1 MAIITDRLV
10 QNLISN
16 GVVVYPTSTLP
27 GLGCLPNKAAL
38 DNLYNLK
45 NRPTEQPVSL
55 GVADIEQAS
64 ELVEVPQIAV
74 EILDGF
80 PRGSLTLILD
90 AITELDQRL
99 GGNRVAVRVLADS
112 RAIELVR
119 AVGPITATSANHSGV
134 EPVFSTKL
142 AADILG
148 LNDECLVD
156 GVCPGGSPSTILSI
170 EKSETEPAGYTV
182 TIIREGVIPR
192 HDVETWMRKYR

>member
-38 DNLYNLK
+38 DNLYDLK
-45 NRPTEQPVSL
+45 NRPAEQPVSL
-55 GVADIEQAS
+55 GVADLEQAS
-64 ELVEVPQIAV
+64 DLVEVPQIAV

-148 LNDECLVD
+148 LSDECLVD
-156 GVCPGGSPSTILSI
+156 GVCPGGLPSTILSI

-192 HDVETWMRKYR
+192 HDVETWMRNYR